1 MINDKVGNLFM
12 KNLSDKAAKVLR
24 AFLGVIGEHARG
36 ERDGITISTV
46 GLNALLV
53 GKTRAPFGDYDVLR
67 ETVEWCEENELPV
80 FAMMLTLDEEGYFA
94 DKKACKLAFRN
105 GALPAKAELDKAV
118 LEERAEISAMDEG
131 AVAEAEEMLQDAV
144 DALNASKAPTSR
156 RALANTRNQ
165 EIEVKSWDEWLDK
178 YQHDVL
184 DVLVPG
190 EPLVCNRF
198 MTSQEGYKDDAW
210 DEWVEKLGYGSWD
223 ESMVG
228 GGDVVDAIQLTYRDN
243 RANWITKR
251 FGGFDL
257 RAKLEAKAGVERFER
272 AAVGFY
278 AGDLL
283 AKDFFDE
290 MVKLLGQQYS
300 AVSHLMFLKDKH
312 AFVPVKPT
320 AFEAGLRKI
329 GIEFYLS
336 GYCSWDN
343 YTKFIGYLESI
354 REKLRAIEPDATL
367 LDAHSILWI
376 IGSGYWFD
384 GEGAK
389 VLEKVRRGEMIAEEA
404 MRF

>member
-1 MINDKVGNLFM
+1 M
-12 KNLSDKAAKVLR
+12 KSLTDKAARVLK
-24 AFLGVIGEHARG
+24 ALVSVVDEHVRG
-36 ERDGITISTV
+36 ERAGVTISTV
-46 GLNALLV
+46 GLNTLIV
-53 GKTRAPFGDYDVLR
+53 GQTRAPFNDYDALR

-80 FAMMLTLDEEGYFA
+80 FAMMLTLDEEGRFV
-94 DKKACKLAFRN
+94 DKKACKLAFKN
-105 GALPAKAELDKAV
+105 GMLPAKVELDKAV
-118 LEERAEISAMDEG
+118 LDERVEIAAMDEG
-131 AVAEAEEMLQDAV
+131 TVAKVRELLQDTV

-156 RALANTRNQ
+156 RALANARNQ
-165 EIEVKSWDEWLDK
+165 DIEVKSWDEWLDK
-178 YQHDVL
+178 YQRDVL

-190 EPLVCNRF
+190 EPLVRNRF
-198 MTSQEGYKDDAW
+198 LTIQEGYKDDAW
-210 DEWVEKLGYGSWD
+210 DEWAGKLGFASWD

-228 GGDVVDAIQLTYRDN
+228 GGGIVKAVQATYKDN

-257 RAKLEAKAGVERFER
+257 EAKLGTKPDGIERFER

-290 MVKLLGQQYS
+290 MVSLLGQQYS
-300 AVSHLMFLKDKH
+300 AVSHLMFLKDKQ

-320 AFEAGLRKI
+320 AFEAGLQKL

-343 YTKFIGYLESI
+343 YVKFIGYLESI
-354 REKLRAIEPDATL
+354 RERLRSIELKTTL

-389 VLEKVRRGEMIAEEA
+389 RVEKVRRGEMTAEEA
-404 MRF
+404 MRN